1 MSSQW
6 SFSVGRWL
14 FHRTWALP
22 LRAVPAGDRGKPGS
36 WSLALNLRAL
46 WALGPVFLPLCDA
59 AAAKSLQSC
68 PTLCDLTDSSPPGS
82 SVHGIFRARVLEW
95 VAIVFSIFVMKDLLL
110 YFKANR
116 YLSLFIKH
124 FIGVYL
130 VYNVVLVSDVQKREY
145 TFF

>member
-22 LRAVPAGDRGKPGS
+22 LRAVPAGDRGKSGS